1 MGCFAIP
8 QTLELSIRK
17 GVLRFFVFKRI
28 THIVELFGTF
38 KRRQLAQKGMSSG
51 KKRRTQGERIV
62 AGSMDRSMSCRVLLY
77 LVFIVITAVLS
88 FMSSVGGQGAM
99 SAQSS
104 ACVSLLM
111 SSGLIAFF
119 DIQHLHRVRNARVV
133 LVLGTLALHLSLIYV
148 VSLVTRDSQ
157 KDMSYVLL
165 LLPYALAPLICSVLL
180 GRLSGMFVTYSV
192 VLLGV
197 LLVPAGSGMHY
208 MVMSLVA
215 GIVVVL
221 LTKKVRRRGALLRA
235 GFYAGLIVLVLGV
248 IFELIGS
255 PQDAELFQE
264 MVKKMF
270 GALCVS
276 LLIAMIVSGILPAL
290 ESVFGVTTD
299 ISWLEMSDLNH
310 KLLRQMQIEAPGTF
324 HHSLIVASLAEAA
337 AEEVG
342 ANATVC
348 RVCAYF
354 HDIGK
359 LKKPTY
365 FIENQ
370 GDENPH
376 DNLTPS
382 MSALV
387 IIAHVKDGV
396 DLAIKHKL
404 NSRIVDVIR
413 EHHGDSLVYY
423 FYHKAREALR
433 DAEEKAGKGI
443 ENLEDLPA
451 VDEKNFRYA
460 GPRPRTAESGIISL
474 ADCVESASRTLGKPT
489 PAKIKALVDDIVAK
503 RIREGQLDD
512 CSLTLKDMKLIR
524 ESFAKTLRS
533 MLHSRIDYP
542 KDEDRKNDAELR
554 AAGRPSTLQKKVEAS
569 VLPES
574 DKQVVKPVK

>member
-1 MGCFAIP
+1 
-8 QTLELSIRK
+8 
-17 GVLRFFVFKRI
+17 
-28 THIVELFGTF
+28 
-38 KRRQLAQKGMSSG
+38 MSSG

-62 AGSMDRSMSCRVLLY
+62 AGSMDRSVLCRVLLY
-77 LVFIVITAVLS
+77 ASFAILTSVLVFMARADSSGVLS
-88 FMSSVGGQGAM
+88 AD
-99 SAQSS
+99 SAT
-104 ACVSLLM
+104 CVNLLLTA
-111 SSGLIAFF
+111 GLVTFF
-119 DIQHLHRVRNARVV
+119 DLHHFHRVKNSRVV
-133 LVLGTLALHLSLIYV
+133 LVFGAMTLHLILLYLMTMV
-148 VSLVTRDSQ
+148 LRNAGFEL
-157 KDMSYVLL
+157 SYVML
-165 LLPYALAPLICSVLL
+165 LLPYALAPFICAVLL
-180 GRLSGMFVTYSV
+180 GRVSGMFATYTTAMV
-192 VLLGV
+192 GALIA
-197 LLVPAGSGMHY
+197 PAGYGTYY
-208 MVMSLVA
+208 MVMSMIV

-221 LTKKVRRRGALLRA
+221 MTKKVRRRGSLLRA
-235 GFYAGLIVLVLGV
+235 GFYAGLMVLVMGV
-248 IFELIGS
+248 IFEFIGI
-255 PQDAELFQE
+255 PQDAELFQQ
-264 MVKKMF
+264 MIQKML
-270 GALCVS
+270 GALGVS

-290 ESVFGVTTD
+290 ESIFGVTTD

-376 DNLTPS
+376 DSLTPS

-404 NSRIVDVIR
+404 NSRIVDVIS

-433 DAEEKAGKGI
+433 EAEAKAGKGI
-443 ENLEDLPA
+443 ENLEDLPD
-451 VDEKNFRYA
+451 VDEKNFRYS
-460 GPRPRTAESGIISL
+460 GPCPRTAESGIISL
-474 ADCVESASRTLGKPT
+474 ADCVESASRTLSKPT
-489 PAKIKALVDDIVAK
+489 PAKISALVDDIVAK
-503 RIREGQLDD
+503 RIKDGQLDD
-512 CSLTLKDMKLIR
+512 CCLTLRDLKKIR

-542 KDEDRKNDAELR
+542 KEEDRKSDAELR
-554 AAGRPSTLQKKVEAS
+554 AAGRVSGLQKKIESSIS
-569 VLPES
+569 VDS
-574 DKQVVKPVK
+574 KKQIVRPAKP